1 LFERVDRAVEE
12 AGVGDGMAARV
23 AGFPYLRA
31 SRFLASY
38 TRNDLSEAQFDQ
50 WVGRMM
56 TLGREAHRVELA
68 NLPAANRVALGHPPC
83 TMRWSNARGGSRRPT
98 GHGPSGGRL
107 CSARPACPTTT

>member
-1 LFERVDRAVEE
+1 MTRCTTSHFGAALFCVALAGCAVAPSQQYAAGEEVRCHDVFQRVDRAVEE

-38 TRNDLSEAQFDQ
+38 ARDDLSDAQFDQ

-56 TLGREAHRVELA
+56 TLGREAHRVEL
-68 NLPAANRVALGHPPC
+68 
-83 TMRWSNARGGSRRPT
+83 
-98 GHGPSGGRL
+98 
-107 CSARPACPTTT
+107 